1 MAPKTHRVVDIAVE
15 LDRETLSRLSEM
27 PELRACG
34 LDAAFE
40 CFVRETL
47 AEGDFPFR
55 SEFRVVPEGPGP
67 DPDPDDIR
75 GSSGREAARAPSSFQ
90 NFRKH
95 TFPPTL

>member
-34 LDAAFE
+34 LDVAFE
-40 CFVRETL
+40 CFVCETL

-67 DPDPDDIR
+67 DPDPEDDL
-75 GSSGREAARAPSSFQ
+75 
-90 NFRKH
+90 
-95 TFPPTL
+95 PPAGLKVANAKWLG

>member
-55 SEFRVVPEGPGP
+55 SEFRVVPEEPGP
-67 DPDPDDIR
+67 DPDPADDL
-75 GSSGREAARAPSSFQ
+75 
-90 NFRKH
+90 
-95 TFPPTL
+95 PPAGLKVANAKWIG

>member
-55 SEFRVVPEGPGP
+55 SEFRVVPEGPTP
-67 DPDPDDIR
+67 DLDPADDL
-75 GSSGREAARAPSSFQ
+75 
-90 NFRKH
+90 
-95 TFPPTL
+95 PPAGLKVANAKWIG

>member
-1 MAPKTHRVVDIAVE
+1 MAPRTHRVVDIAVE

-67 DPDPDDIR
+67 DPDPKDDL
-75 GSSGREAARAPSSFQ
+75 
-90 NFRKH
+90 
-95 TFPPTL
+95 PPAGLKVANAKWLG

>member
-55 SEFRVVPEGPGP
+55 FEFRVVPEGPGP
-67 DPDPDDIR
+67 DPDPEDDL
-75 GSSGREAARAPSSFQ
+75 
-90 NFRKH
+90 
-95 TFPPTL
+95 PPAGLKVANAKWIG

>member
-40 CFVRETL
+40 CFVRETH

-55 SEFRVVPEGPGP
+55 SEFRVVPEGPTP
-67 DPDPDDIR
+67 DLDPADDL
-75 GSSGREAARAPSSFQ
+75 
-90 NFRKH
+90 
-95 TFPPTL
+95 PPAGLKVANAKWIG

>member
-47 AEGDFPFR
+47 AEGDFPFC

-67 DPDPDDIR
+67 DPDPEDDL
-75 GSSGREAARAPSSFQ
+75 
-90 NFRKH
+90 
-95 TFPPTL
+95 PPAGLKVANAKWLG